1 MGLGADT
8 DISQQKFG
16 SDLGIGSGRG
26 VEEVKKNVV
35 SLPTSLAGVRKTRII
50 KNRKI

>member
-26 VEEVKKNVV
+26 VEEVKKMLLVYL
-35 SLPTSLAGVRKTRII
+35 LPWQESEKQG
-50 KNRKI
+50 